1 MHIEVAQDNER
12 GRRGNRMDM
21 NRDRPER
28 SEDSSGDWRAGPR
41 AETYNDSGPMRRGGG
56 GFNNRERDSGYEAS
70 EPSKPGAWRDSTDRP
85 SFRDNNRDKDRGFT
99 RRNFDRDDNDGST
112 MTRGTREPTENGKYF
127 FNTNYLV
134 LNDLKIIA
142 EPRTRTKLA
151 LQPRKEPIERKEGE
165 APAPVPTD
173 VEDADAKPVA
183 PRPTAPSA
191 ASIFGAAKPVDTA
204 AREREIEEKI
214 AREKE
219 NKLAELAAKKEAEI
233 RYFKLNIL
241 N

>member
-1 MHIEVAQDNER
+1 MVNI
-12 GRRGNRMDM
+12 
-21 NRDRPER
+21 
-28 SEDSSGDWRAGPR
+28 
-41 AETYNDSGPMRRGGG
+41 
-56 GFNNRERDSGYEAS
+56 
-70 EPSKPGAWRDSTDRP
+70 
-85 SFRDNNRDKDRGFT
+85 
-99 RRNFDRDDNDGST
+99 
-112 MTRGTREPTENGKYF
+112 F
-127 FNTNYLV
+127 FIINYLV
-134 LNDLKIIA
+134 LVVFKIIA

-165 APAPVPTD
+165 APAPVTTD
-173 VEDADAKPVA
+173 AEDADAKSVA

-233 RYFKLNIL
+233 RYLKLIIL
-241 N
+241 NYVFSFFFSSH